1 MTDQKPVTDQQLD
14 DIDRSV
20 AVTFDQLEP
29 DETRRARWEAAA
41 LTASREVDRN
51 ALRVYM
57 AVADAEQRALADSW
71 AKSVAAADAK
81 IRSLQARVAEM
92 EPDVDLLEALRAYGV
107 DNWDGYDEA
116 IQAAESAS
124 S

>member
-1 MTDQKPVTDQQLD
+1 
-14 DIDRSV
+14 
-20 AVTFDQLEP
+20 
-29 DETRRARWEAAA
+29 
-41 LTASREVDRN
+41 
-51 ALRVYM
+51 M